1 MLYDLP
7 MNGLRRKADAQST
20 AAGIKKFLVYC

>member
-20 AAGIKKFLVYC
+20 PAGIKKYLLYS